1 MSAGDLVA
9 SAVCGFLFVLGAFQS
24 LAALASLVRIR
35 EVCASGA
42 QFDEFRGLWWLEVG
56 KFFLGVAIELLALVF
71 LIAGFW
77 NVVSLW
83 EVRP

>member
-1 MSAGDLVA
+1 MGVGDLVA
-9 SAVCGFLFVLGAFQS
+9 SAVCGFLFVLGALQS

-35 EVCASGA
+35 EACAAGA
-42 QFDEFRGLWWLEVG
+42 QFGEFRALWWLEVG
-56 KFFLGVAIELLALVF
+56 KFVLGVAIELLALAV
-71 LIAGFW
+71 LVAGLW